1 MEKTKITLRQK
12 EILKKICSEY
22 KFVTVSSIAEKLQI
36 SSRTVLRELSDIDNW
51 LEPYSCSLEKKTGM
65 GIRLKGS
72 LEDRKK
78 VLDSLEEG
86 KEIRSYTP
94 DERQVI
100 ILGELLQEKEPVK
113 LFSFSKLLNVTEGTV
128 SHDLDKVERWLESYD
143 LTLIRKPG
151 LGVFI
156 DGKEDQK
163 RKAIV
168 NLIYENINEVDLL
181 DLIRENLSIEVDTR
195 ERLLNLIEK
204 DTIRKLEALI
214 FEVEEALGYRLVDNA
229 YIGLL
234 VHLTL
239 AIQRIRKNDKIGMDK
254 VYLDELRKHE
264 EFKIAADLSQKISKA
279 FNIEIPEEE
288 IGYITMHLRGS
299 KGFENKNSDHELE
312 ELAVKMLEIAEA
324 ETGRL
329 IDYSRQSITGLVNH
343 LGPAINRLKM
353 KMDIRNPLLS
363 EIKEHYPELFKLAAK
378 CVVPVERQLGI
389 RMPDSETAYIAMHL
403 GATLEKRNTT
413 ARRVYR
419 VMISC
424 TTGIGTSGLLAAKVE
439 KEYDNIQVVDVI
451 SSLHIKENELRDK
464 QIDFIIATVPVETVS
479 IPVVVV
485 NPLLFE
491 KDKRLIAG
499 LIEDLKS
506 KPAAY
511 SKQQNKAK
519 DLKEKLSTLK
529 LYTDGILQVLNNF
542 FIYDYK
548 EARSI
553 NELIKKISCKLGDS
567 SEAADQILRDLLA
580 REEKGST
587 VLTGYNSV
595 LLHCRTSGVKE
606 LHFGAVRIKSQLD
619 VLNADEEKEQI
630 KLAIIM
636 LVPENS
642 HKMHLEIMGY
652 ISTKLIEEPEFLKGL
667 AEDTEEAIYS
677 NLNEFLDEFYRVK
690 NI

>member
-363 EIKEHYPELFKLAAK
+363 EIKEHYPELFQLAAK

-499 LIEDLKS
+499 LIEELKS

-567 SEAADQILRDLLA
+567 SEAADQIQRDLLA

-677 NLNEFLDEFYRVK
+677 NLNEFLDEFYSVK